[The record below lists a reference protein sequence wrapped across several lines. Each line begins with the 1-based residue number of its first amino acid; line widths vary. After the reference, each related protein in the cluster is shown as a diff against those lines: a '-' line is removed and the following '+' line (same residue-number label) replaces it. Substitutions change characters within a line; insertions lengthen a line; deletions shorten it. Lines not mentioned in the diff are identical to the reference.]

1 MRKIQEKQKIWYEN
15 KNLWKTFAPLLFN
28 QKIITAAGDEIK
40 QIIKLSGVRNG
51 GKVLDLCCGI
61 GRHSLELARKDF
73 KIVGVDLTE
82 EYLAKARRKAR
93 AEGLNIKFVRDDMR
107 RFCQL
112 DYFDAVINIYTS
124 FGYFDNPE
132 DDRRVLSNTYYSL
145 HKGGTLIID
154 VIGKEILARIFKPR
168 EWQDD
173 NGRIF
178 LQERKLSRDWSWID
192 NRWIIIENGKKYE
205 FEFGHRI
212 YSAAE
217 LTALL
222 KDCGFKSVKIF
233 GDLAGAD
240 YDHNAKRL
248 IAVAKK

>member
-1 MRKIQEKQKIWYEN
+1 MRKIQEKQKIWYEDEYF
-15 KNLWKTFAPLLFN
+15 WKGVAPLLFN
-28 QKIITAAGDEIK
+28 QKIMTAAGDEIK
-40 QIIKLSGVRNG
+40 QIIKLSGMRKG

-61 GRHSLELARKDF
+61 GRHSLELARKGF
-73 KIVGVDLTE
+73 KVIGVDLTE

-93 AEGLNIKFVRDDMR
+93 AQGLNVKFVRDDMR

-112 DYFDAVINIYTS
+112 DYFDTVINMYTA
-124 FGYFDNPE
+124 FGYFDNPA

-145 HKGGTLIID
+145 RKGGTLIIH
-154 VIGKEILARIFKPR
+154 VMGKEILARIFKPR
-168 EWQDD
+168 QWQED

-178 LQERKLSRDWSWID
+178 LQERKLSRNWSWIY
-192 NRWIIIENGKKYE
+192 NKWTVFENGRKHE
-205 FEFGHRI
+205 FEFDHRL

-222 KDCGFKSVKIF
+222 KDCGFGSVNIY
-233 GDLAGAD
+233 GDFTGVD

-248 IAVAKK
+248 VAIAKK